1 MVIQNKIKAVV
12 SVVIP
17 YEKGYIYVK
26 TAKDGKLGLPGGK
39 IDPFEDVEVA
49 APREVSEE
57 IGAEIVIKNFIGS
70 YFFKSDRGSS
80 VINLVYSGEI
90 VEGKPHIVNIN
101 EIKEIKSLK
110 LSEIRA
116 LYKKGKIR
124 AGAANIRPVEKY
136 LQGNNLP
143 LNTVECLFE
152 R

>member
-1 MVIQNKIKAVV
+1 MDVKNKIKAVV

-17 YEKGYIYVK
+17 YEEGYIYVK

-57 IGAEIVIKNFIGS
+57 IGAEIVIHDFVGS
-70 YFFKSDRGSS
+70 WFFKSDRGSS
-80 VINLVYSGEI
+80 VINLVYSGKI
-90 VEGKPHIVNIN
+90 VEGKPHIIRPN

-124 AGAANIRPVEKY
+124 AGAANIRPVERY
-136 LQGNNLP
+136 LSGVSFP
-143 LNTVECLFE
+143 LNTVECLFA